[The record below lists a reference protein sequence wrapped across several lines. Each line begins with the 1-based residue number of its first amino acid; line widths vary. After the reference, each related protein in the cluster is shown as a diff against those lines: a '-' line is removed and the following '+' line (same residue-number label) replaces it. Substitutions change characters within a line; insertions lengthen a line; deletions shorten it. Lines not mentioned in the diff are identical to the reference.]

1 MKNFMKQAQQMQA
14 KMLKVQEELADQA
27 IEISSGGG
35 MVKVIVNGRL
45 QIKSIRI
52 QKEVVDPNDIEM
64 LEDLIVAAVNEALK
78 TVQKKSN
85 VEMEKLTSGMK
96 IPGLF

>member
-1 MKNFMKQAQQMQA
+1 MKQAQQMQA